1 MKNKFLH
8 AIPLGS
14 LVLLLIILGV
24 FWHQSRSI
32 SQVYLEQVRHDL
44 AIRTELLLPYCRE
57 ALLSGS
63 PENLR
68 LRFRDNGRDI
78 DTRITIIDDAGKVVA
93 DTDEAPD
100 RMDNHQDRPEI
111 AESLHAFA
119 AGKRFHTTLRYSTT
133 LGRRMLYCSVPLRVA
148 DRQYVVRTAL
158 SLEKIDNVMTQ
169 ARRDLLAAVGLT
181 VLAAAVFSYLIV
193 ILVTRPVGKLR
204 VAAGRIASGNLDSRL
219 PVPAR
224 GAIRDLALA
233 LNEMAEQLKS
243 RIAQISREKSERD
256 AIFSSLSEGVVML
269 DMAGEII
276 DINAAACRIFELASP
291 HPQGTLAGLVRHR
304 AFEEFIRSVRNDL
317 FHPDETELTLS
328 LPSGERHLRVR
339 ATRLSWNS
347 GEISGLLLVIYD
359 QTQVRVLENY
369 RRDFVANV
377 SHEIK
382 TPLTVIR
389 GAVETL
395 QDGALEDPEAAR
407 HFLQILSVHA
417 ERLNALVQDIL
428 ALSELERRSAGPE
441 RDFERIAATDPA
453 ASAVELLRAR
463 AAACGMELDFR
474 DRSGGAEVLADRQML
489 EQAVMNLIVNAIRY
503 SESEAPVEIEVS
515 AADRQVQI
523 RVMDHGCGIA
533 AEHLPRL
540 FERFYRVDK
549 ARSRKA
555 GGTGLGLAIVKHIMQ
570 LHGGSVEVQSTP
582 GLGSTFT
589 LLLPQA

>member
-14 LVLLLIILGV
+14 LVLLLIVLGV

-32 SQVYLEQVRHDL
+32 SQVYLEQVQHDL

-63 PENLR
+63 PESLQQ
-68 LRFRDNGRDI
+68 RFRENGHDI
-78 DTRITIIDDAGKVVA
+78 DTRITVIDDAGKVVA

-100 RMDNHQDRPEI
+100 RMDKHHDRPEI
-111 AESLHAFA
+111 AESLNAFA

-133 LGRRMLYCSVPLRVA
+133 LGRRMLYCSVPLRVR

-158 SLEKIDNVMTQ
+158 SLEKIDGVMMQ

-204 VAAGRIASGNLDSRL
+204 VAAGRIASGNLELRL
-219 PVPAR
+219 PVPPR
-224 GAIRDLALA
+224 GAIRDLALS
-233 LNEMAEQLKS
+233 LNEMAEQLKA

-256 AIFSSLSEGVVML
+256 AIFASLSEGVVML
-269 DMAGEII
+269 DMEGEII

-339 ATRLSWNS
+339 ATRLSWSS

-359 QTQVRVLENY
+359 LTQVRLLENY

-407 HFLQILSVHA
+407 HFLQILSVHT

-441 RDFERIAATDPA
+441 RDFERIVAADPA

-463 AAACGMELDFR
+463 AAACGMTLHFR

-503 SESEAPVEIEVS
+503 SGSREPVEIEVA

-523 RVMDHGCGIA
+523 RVIDHGCGIA

>member
-14 LVLLLIILGV
+14 LVLLLIVLGV

-32 SQVYLEQVRHDL
+32 SQVYLEQVEHDL

-57 ALLSGS
+57 ALLNDS
-63 PENLR
+63 PESLQ
-68 LRFRDNGRDI
+68 LRFRANGRNI
-78 DTRITIIDDAGKVVA
+78 DTRITIIDAAGKVVA

-111 AESLHAFA
+111 AESLKAFA

-133 LGRRMLYCSVPLRVA
+133 LGRRMLYCSVPLLVA

-181 VLAAAVFSYLIV
+181 VLAAVVSSYLIV

-204 VAAGRIASGNLDSRL
+204 MAAGQIASGNLESRL

-233 LNEMAEQLKS
+233 LNEMAEQLKA

-269 DMAGEII
+269 DMEGEII

-304 AFEEFIRSVRNDL
+304 AFEDFIRSVRNDL

-359 QTQVRVLENY
+359 LTQVRLLENY

-407 HFLQILSVHA
+407 HFLQILSAHT

-441 RDFERIAATDPA
+441 RDFVRIVAADPA

-463 AAACGMELDFR
+463 AASCGMELQFR

-503 SESEAPVEIEVS
+503 SESDKPVEIEVS

-523 RVMDHGCGIA
+523 RVIDHGCGIA

-582 GLGSTFT
+582 GLGSTFI
-589 LLLPQA
+589 LLLPQV

>member
-14 LVLLLIILGV
+14 LVLLLIVLGV

-32 SQVYLEQVRHDL
+32 SQVYLEQVQHDL

-63 PENLR
+63 PESLQQ
-68 LRFRDNGRDI
+68 RFRENGHDI
-78 DTRITIIDDAGKVVA
+78 DTRITVIDDAGKVVA

-100 RMDNHQDRPEI
+100 RMANHHDRPEI
-111 AESLHAFA
+111 AESLNAFA

-133 LGRRMLYCSVPLRVA
+133 LGRRMLYCSVPLRVR

-158 SLEKIDNVMTQ
+158 SLEKIDGVMMQ

-204 VAAGRIASGNLDSRL
+204 VAAGRIASGNLELRL
-219 PVPAR
+219 PVPPR
-224 GAIRDLALA
+224 GAIRDLALS
-233 LNEMAEQLKS
+233 LNEMAEQLKA

-256 AIFSSLSEGVVML
+256 AIFASLSEGVVML
-269 DMAGEII
+269 DMEGEII

-339 ATRLSWNS
+339 ATRLSWSS

-359 QTQVRVLENY
+359 LTQVRLLENY

-407 HFLQILSVHA
+407 HFLQILSVHT
-417 ERLNALVQDIL
+417 ERLNALVQD
-428 ALSELERRSAGPE
+428 
-441 RDFERIAATDPA
+441 T
-453 ASAVELLRAR
+453 
-463 AAACGMELDFR
+463 CGMTLHFR

-503 SESEAPVEIEVS
+503 SGSREPVEIEVA

-523 RVMDHGCGIA
+523 RVIDHGCGIA